1 MIDTSKPFP
10 KICDQL
16 ISSVSQENV
25 TVDCLTSV
33 NVVNKCIIIEQ
44 RTMSNRFWNIIF
56 PILLIIAAND
66 LRKAILNFWDAAP
79 TVTISLGKIRGK
91 YVRIDSGE
99 SLYSFRGIR
108 YAQAPINE
116 LRFAVRSI
124 KIHFKFK
131 SATNKIKY
139 WLIWNL

>member
-1 MIDTSKPFP
+1 
-10 KICDQL
+10 
-16 ISSVSQENV
+16 
-25 TVDCLTSV
+25 
-33 NVVNKCIIIEQ
+33 
-44 RTMSNRFWNIIF
+44 MSNRFWNIIF

-139 WLIWNL
+139 WLICNF